1 MCVEQ
6 LAMCVCRT
14 ASIHVCVYSLMY
26 RLLKRVDQPSMKF
39 TIYFMGYER
48 AEDIP
53 TDLEEA
59 WKWLLT
65 RRGTIEL
72 TQ

>member
-1 MCVEQ
+1 
-6 LAMCVCRT
+6 MCVCEG
-14 ASIHVCVYSLMY
+14 ILEWLPY

-39 TIYFMGYER
+39 TIYFMGYEK

-53 TDLEEA
+53 AGEDEA

-65 RRGTIEL
+65 RPATIEL